1 MYELLMKHIA
11 SRIKISEAD
20 FELIKYS
27 FIPKKLRRRQYLLQ
41 EGDVCKHNAF
51 VSKGSL
57 RSYITDTKG
66 QEVILKLPLENEWIT
81 DYDSFMTGQASIMN
95 IDALEDSELLL
106 IDRKNW
112 ENLCESTPWFERYV
126 RLTLEESAVASQYRT
141 IANISYP
148 ADSRYSCFA
157 RNYPEV
163 VQRVPQHMIASYLGM
178 SSETLSRLRKQNSE
192 NNA

>member
-1 MYELLMKHIA
+1 MYELLVKHISERTGITA
-11 SRIKISEAD
+11 SD
-20 FELIKYS
+20 FEAAKYS

-41 EGDVCKHNAF
+41 EGDTCKYNAF
-51 VSKGSL
+51 ISKGSL

-66 QEVILKLPLENEWIT
+66 QEVILKLPLENEWVT
-81 DYDSFMTGQASIMN
+81 DYEGFATGKPSIMH

-106 IDRKNW
+106 IDRKSW
-112 ENLCESTPWFERYV
+112 DDLCATTPWFERYV
-126 RLTLEESAVASQYRT
+126 RLMLEESAVANQYRT

-178 SSETLSRLRKQNSE
+178 SAETLSRLRKQSID
-192 NNA
+192 